1 MAQDT
6 GRSPGNHIPTGR
18 MASSGIGNRAEKST
32 PSGEKKP
39 GNHLLLTPKI
49 MTVNTP

>member
-18 MASSGIGNRAEKST
+18 MASSGIGNRAEKAHH
-32 PSGEKKP
+32 PVKKAWKP
-39 GNHLLLTPKI
+39 LASDP
-49 MTVNTP
+49 